1 MNTRATKEHGDLM
14 SKIALQRASLQHI
27 QTQVEHLKDGLN
39 DRAAADRARLDAI
52 SSTIDATQASVL
64 SLRCLGN
71 LIIRHITKFPRDIR
85 DLLRKILRSNW
96 QIYQVLL
103 LLETNITPNPTMLLG
118 SNIKFEDA
126 LGVYTELPY
135 EFFRH
140 WEVDRD
146 LTGVI

>member
-14 SKIALQRASLQHI
+14 SKIAQQRASLQGI
-27 QTQVEHLKDGLN
+27 QNQVEQLKDGLN
-39 DRAAADRARLDAI
+39 DQAAANRARLDAI
-52 SSTIDATQASVL
+52 SSTTDATQASVL
-64 SLRCLGN
+64 GLRSLGDQ
-71 LIIRHITKFPRDIR
+71 IMQYISTFPRDIR

-103 LLETNITPNPTMLLG
+103 LLEAKIAPNPTMLLG
-118 SNIKFEDA
+118 SNIRFEDA

-140 WEVDRD
+140 WEVGRH
-146 LTGVI
+146 LTRMI